1 MTWWLEALLAASPIA
16 LILVAMLLFK
26 RSAATAGAFGLLLT
40 LALTFLHFGFPSLS
54 GVDAPLTIGLA
65 GSLAEASFTA
75 ASILWI
81 IFGALCIHRLQLHSG
96 AIDALRAHLG
106 RLTDDPRLMAILIAW
121 FFALFLEG
129 AAGFGTPAAL
139 TAPFLVAFGF
149 PAVHAVAIT
158 LIGYAVGVS
167 FGALGTP
174 IMVQLASTDV
184 DPLNLGRVTSDLSVP
199 VGALL
204 LALMLWQAHRCAA
217 SMPSHRTSPRSIA
230 SWYAL
235 AACGCL
241 LPMALIARHLGPELP
256 TLGGAVVGA
265 SLFIIALKLRRH
277 SDSDTPQP
285 LPEGDA
291 PQPSTM
297 PLYKAASPYLIVIL
311 LVLLTRQVAPL
322 NTLLRSLDLSWQLFD
337 HFQAHV
343 EPLFHPGTIL
353 LLAFLTAS
361 RIQATSWRATARAA
375 ITALHMILPITL
387 ALLAMLSI
395 SRLMVHAHMVDA
407 LAEAAAHTGATWPL
421 LAPLVGA
428 LGTFVTGS
436 ATASN
441 ILFTDFQLAAANHLG
456 LDPLRLIGA
465 QGAGAA
471 IGNTIAPHSIIAG
484 CATVGISGHEA
495 DVLKRTLLPA
505 LLALILAGLL
515 VKILAG

>member
-40 LALTFLHFGFPSLS
+40 LALTLLHFGFPSLS
-54 GVDAPLTIGLA
+54 HLGAPLAAGLA
-65 GSLAEASFTA
+65 GALAEASFTA

-96 AIDALRAHLG
+96 AIDALRTHLG
-106 RLTDDPRLMAILIAW
+106 RLTDDPRQMAILIAW

-139 TAPFLVAFGF
+139 AAPFLVAFGF
-149 PAVHAVAIT
+149 PAAHAVAIT

-174 IMVQLASTDV
+174 VMAQLASTSFSA
-184 DPLNLGRVTSDLSVP
+184 LNVGRATSEISTWT
-199 VGALL
+199 GALL
-204 LALMLWQAHRCAA
+204 LALMLWRVHQCAHKL
-217 SMPSHRTSPRSIA
+217 PSPPPRRPSA
-230 SWYAL
+230 LGWYAL
-235 AACGCL
+235 AAIAFL
-241 LPMALIARHLGPELP
+241 LPMALLARYVGPELP

-265 SLFIIALKLRRH
+265 SLFILAIKYLRPNTPNP
-277 SDSDTPQP
+277 SEPTPDTV
-285 LPEGDA
+285 A
-291 PQPSTM
+291 PSPTTM
-297 PLYKAASPYLIVIL
+297 PLWKAASPYLIVIA
-311 LVLLTRQVAPL
+311 LVLLTRQVTPL
-322 NTLLRSLDLSWQLFD
+322 NTWLRSLDLSWHYLDLF
-337 HFQAHV
+337 QGRV

-353 LLAFLTAS
+353 LLAFLAAA
-361 RIQATSWRATARAA
+361 RHQAVSLHETTRAA
-375 ITALHMILPITL
+375 TTALRMLLPISL

-395 SRLMVHAHMVDA
+395 SRLMVHTHMVDA
-407 LAEAAAHTGATWPL
+407 LAEAAAHTGSAWPL
-421 LAPLVGA
+421 FAPHIGA

-441 ILFTDFQLAAANHLG
+441 ILFTDFQTTTANHLG
-456 LDPLRLIGA
+456 LNPLRLIGA

-505 LLALILAGLL
+505 TLAISLTGLL
-515 VKILAG
+515 VWLLLN